1 MSNIKSMHFFRKS
14 SGQANINEEQKKKI
28 IEKIESKN
36 EVKQVKEIKEVK
48 VDKQPEKPPQKPKSN
63 FFGGGGG
70 GSGFFSRSSEIDIK
84 KEPLSSYYEDR
95 KKIIFGKINIM
106 KDQYYI
112 SQFLLNSQKY
122 MNKEY
127 IKMSSGSSFF
137 MDVPQKVYNFALG
150 LKENV
155 SNFCLIIRLYLLHN
169 ELEKAYE
176 IYLLLCKQNKK
187 LIEFVYNKINQYCK
201 KASPTMLRFTP
212 TIAKMFINI
221 LSCFIKLSGKFCK
234 TTYQNFFTIIYI
246 QTIYI
251 LTLKEMHKININ
263 SYKNDLKNHRLYFY
277 SNSLFDCSIFNF
289 YRYQP
294 LCFSTYILQHILELY
309 KEKNP
314 KEYTKYE
321 QILMLKIN
329 YNLGLFFYVDGM
341 NNEAINSLMQAKKIL
356 SEIVFYSSK
365 PEEKEYSSDIGGRNS
380 AILENQEKHLLNK
393 LTFFKE
399 KLNNLDDK
407 KINNLIINKYSKKNV
422 TQNKGLKI
430 INEESNKELP
440 KKKQSICIIKNSS
453 SLFLGIKRIELK
465 QPLLF
470 EHIKRKINIEIELL
484 LSQIELNKKNYRGA
498 LEHINMII
506 NKEKFKDDFDAN
518 PVTKKKTFNIINK
531 TFKNLK
537 SFQGIKVKTLNNLAN
552 NGNSSKAE
560 ENNKN
565 KVNKN
570 NDDNNEETI
579 LTENDVKIIKIL
591 LEKIEHEYT
600 ENLHVQHSNSFIL
613 NKRNNYLTFYPNKT
627 KNMNY
632 TNFKE
637 MEKFFIF
644 ICSLSIFQLKILNDS
659 QPKSS
664 SKRDD
669 LPIIF
674 SNQFQDCLTN
684 AQRIALTQLETMSL
698 TRYIIL
704 IDSNKDISPE
714 NLDYKYMKY
723 KIKTSN
729 DNNNDEEI
737 FKFIVEDKG
746 RTINSRKSNDSG
758 MNTISTN
765 NNNTLSIKRTIKK
778 EIEFE
783 DENCIFDILLIK
795 IKNEKNKNFIETHK
809 KSILQILNNLSND
822 DKKLFQKSPHL
833 LKKMLRK
840 IEISLKKNNAL
851 SKSFTEESSSLKS
864 LNISYNTSQ

>member
-1 MSNIKSMHFFRKS
+1 MSNIKSMPYYRKS
-14 SGQANINEEQKKKI
+14 SAQANINEEQKKKFMQ
-28 IEKIESKN
+28 KIESKN
-36 EVKQVKEIKEVK
+36 EVKQVKEINV
-48 VDKQPEKPPQKPKSN
+48 EKPKEKPVEKPIEKPKSN
-63 FFGGGGG
+63 FLGGGGG
-70 GSGFFSRSSEIDIK
+70 GSGFFARSTAIDIK
-84 KEPLSSYYEDR
+84 NEPLSSYYEDR
-95 KKIIFGKINIM
+95 KKIIFGKINII
-106 KDQYYI
+106 KDHYYI

-122 MNKEY
+122 INKEY
-127 IKMSSGSSFF
+127 IKMSSGSTFF

-150 LKENV
+150 LKENI
-155 SNFCLIIRLYLLHN
+155 SNFCLVIRLNLLN
-169 ELEKAYE
+169 DEFEKAYE
-176 IYLLLCKQNKK
+176 IYLLMCKQNKK
-187 LIEFVYNKINQYCK
+187 IIEFVYNKINQYCK
-201 KASPTMLRFTP
+201 KASPAMLRFTP

-221 LSCFIKLSGKFCK
+221 LSCLIKLSGKFCK

-251 LTLKEMHKININ
+251 LTVKEMHKININ
-263 SYKNDLKNHRLYFY
+263 SYKNDLKTHRLYFY
-277 SNSLFDCSIFNF
+277 SNSLFDCSIFYF

-294 LCFSTYILQHILELY
+294 LSFSTYILQHILELY
-309 KEKNP
+309 KEKNS

-341 NNEAINSLMQAKKIL
+341 NNEAINSLIQAKKIL
-356 SEIVFYSSK
+356 ADIVFYSSK
-365 PEEKEYSSDIGGRNS
+365 TEEKEYNSDIGGRNS

-399 KLNNLDDK
+399 KLNNLDEK
-407 KINNLIINKYSKKNV
+407 SINNLIINKYAKKNNN
-422 TQNKGLKI
+422 QNKGLKI

-440 KKKQSICIIKNSS
+440 KKQSICVIKNSS
-453 SLFLGIKRIELK
+453 SLFLGIKRIELR

-484 LSQIELNKKNYRGA
+484 LSQIELNKKNYRGS

-506 NKEKFKDDFDAN
+506 NKEKTKDDFEAN
-518 PVTKKKTFNIINK
+518 PVIKKKTFNMINK

-537 SFQGIKVKTLNNLAN
+537 SFQGIKVKTLNNLAKN
-552 NGNSSKAE
+552 ENSAKVE

-565 KVNKN
+565 KSNKN
-570 NDDNNEETI
+570 NNDNEETI
-579 LTENDVKIIKIL
+579 LTENDIKLIKIL

-600 ENLHVQHSNSFIL
+600 ENLQVQHSNSFIL
-613 NKRNNYLTFYPNKT
+613 NKRNNYFTFSPNKT

-659 QPKSS
+659 QPKPS

-684 AQRIALTQLETMSL
+684 AQRIELTQLETMSL

-704 IDSNKDISPE
+704 IDSDKDISPE

-765 NNNTLSIKRTIKK
+765 NINSLSIKRTIKK
-778 EIEFE
+778 EMEFE

-795 IKNEKNKNFIETHK
+795 IKNEKNKNFIDSHK
-809 KSILQILNNLSND
+809 KTILQILNNLSNE
-822 DKKLFQKSPHL
+822 DKKFIQKSPNL
-833 LKKMLRK
+833 LKKMLRN
-840 IEISLKKNNAL
+840 IEITLKKNNAL
-851 SKSFTEESSSLKS
+851 SKSFSEESSSLKS
-864 LNISYNTSQ
+864 LSASYNTSQ

>member
-1 MSNIKSMHFFRKS
+1 MSNIKSFHFFRKS

-28 IEKIESKN
+28 MEKIESKN
-36 EVKQVKEIKEVK
+36 EVKQIKEIK
-48 VDKQPEKPPQKPKSN
+48 VDKPPEKPAQKPKSN
-63 FFGGGGG
+63 FLGGGGG
-70 GSGFFSRSSEIDIK
+70 GSGFFARSTNIDIK

-95 KKIIFGKINIM
+95 KKIIFGKITIT

-122 MNKEY
+122 INKEY
-127 IKMSSGSSFF
+127 VKMSSGSSFF
-137 MDVPQKVYNFALG
+137 MDVPQKVYSFALG

-169 ELEKAYE
+169 DLEKAYE
-176 IYLLLCKQNKK
+176 IFLLMCKQNKK
-187 LIEFVYNKINQYCK
+187 LVEFVYNKINQYCK

-234 TTYQNFFTIIYI
+234 TTYQNFFIIIYI
-246 QTIYI
+246 QTIYT

-263 SYKNDLKNHRLYFY
+263 SYKNDLINHRLYFY

-294 LCFSTYILQHILELY
+294 LSFSTYILQHVIELY

-321 QILMLKIN
+321 QILMLKTN

-341 NNEAINSLMQAKKIL
+341 NNDAINSLIQAKKYL
-356 SEIVFYSSK
+356 SEIVFFSSK
-365 PEEKEYSSDIGGRNS
+365 SEEKEYSNDIGGRNS

-399 KLNNLDDK
+399 KLNNLDEK
-407 KINNLIINKYSKKNV
+407 SINNLIINKYVKKNIS
-422 TQNKGLKI
+422 QNKGLKI

-440 KKKQSICIIKNSS
+440 KKQSICAKRNSS
-453 SLFLGIKRIELK
+453 SLFLGIKKIELK

-470 EHIKRKINIEIELL
+470 EHIKRKINNEIELL

-506 NKEKFKDDFDAN
+506 NKEKFKDDFDTN
-518 PVTKKKTFNIINK
+518 PINRKKTYNIINK

-552 NGNSSKAE
+552 KDNSTKAD
-560 ENNKN
+560 ENNKTKN
-565 KVNKN
+565 KKN
-570 NDDNNEETI
+570 NNDNNNEETL
-579 LTENDVKIIKIL
+579 LTENDTKLIKLL

-613 NKRNNYLTFYPNKT
+613 NKRNNYFTFSQNKT
-627 KNMNY
+627 KHMNY

-659 QPKSS
+659 QPKPS

-704 IDSNKDISPE
+704 IDSDKDISPE

-765 NNNTLSIKRTIKK
+765 NNNTISIKRQIKK
-778 EIEFE
+778 EYEFE

-795 IKNEKNKNFIETHK
+795 IKNEKNKNFIDKHK
-809 KSILQILNNLSND
+809 KSILRILNNLSND

-840 IEISLKKNNAL
+840 IELSLKKNNTL

-864 LNISYNTSQ
+864 LSISYNTSQ